1 VANITDVAK
10 LAGVSHQTV
19 SRVLNDAAVR
29 PATRARVDAAIR
41 ELNYRPSSA
50 ARALVT
56 RKSNAIG
63 LIATG
68 APLYGPS
75 STMLAFNEAAR
86 SAGYQ
91 VTIASMTS
99 VDRAAMV
106 STVEVLLG
114 QRVEALV
121 LIVADV
127 AAFDAI
133 EGLEIEVPLVTAE
146 SSGREGFL
154 SVSIDQF
161 AGARLAVRHLVELGH
176 RKILHV
182 RGPVWS
188 VDAAERERGWR
199 TELEDS
205 GLPVALPL
213 VGSWL
218 ADSGYAIG
226 TELTRT
232 GAVGARAATA
242 VFSANDQ
249 MAIGL
254 LHALADAG
262 LRVPRDVSV
271 VGFDDIPESVHYS
284 PPLTTVRQDFADLG
298 ARMMETLLQVLDGR
312 PPLEP
317 VHATPELIVRAST
330 GPVIPLPNR
339 EVTA

>member
-1 VANITDVAK
+1 MANITDVAK

-19 SRVLNDAAVR
+19 SRVLNDASVR

-41 ELNYRPSSA
+41 ELNYRPNPA

-86 SAGYQ
+86 AAGYQ
-91 VTIASMTS
+91 VIIASMTS
-99 VDRAAMV
+99 VDRESMV
-106 STVEVLLG
+106 SAVEVLLG

-133 EGLEIEVPLVTAE
+133 AGLETEVPLLTAE
-146 SSGREGFL
+146 SSGRDGFV
-154 SVSIDQF
+154 SVSIDQY
-161 AGARLAVRHLVELGH
+161 AGARLAVRHLVALGH
-176 RKILHV
+176 RAILHV
-182 RGPVWS
+182 RGPDWS

-199 TELEDS
+199 AELEAS
-205 GLPVALPL
+205 GLPVAPPL
-213 VGSWL
+213 VGTWL
-218 ADSGYAIG
+218 ADSGYSIG
-226 TELTRT
+226 TELIRT
-232 GAVGARAATA
+232 GAVGAPRATA

-262 LRVPRDVSV
+262 MRVPGDVSI
-271 VGFDDIPESVHYS
+271 VGFDDIPESAHYS

-298 ARMMETLLQVLDGR
+298 ARMMEALVQVLDGR
-312 PPLEP
+312 PAREP

-330 GPVIPLPNR
+330 APPLPLPNR
-339 EVTA
+339 EVNP